1 MRRRRDNR
9 AFGSGSP
16 PPCQAAGHRSP
27 RGAQAHLWAGLS
39 GSARALPG
47 GALEKGG
54 RIPLRPWA
62 PVCAAQGQVRGRAE
76 VSGRSGWAARS
87 AAAALKPRHLWLP
100 PPPPPALKSR
110 APARW
115 KPWGARPWGTR
126 AGAASQTW
134 AVGPSGH
141 HPALALD
148 SFASIGPAWGGLSSA
163 ITTTHPFLGFSR
175 RGRNFLG
182 HTPKI

>member
-1 MRRRRDNR
+1 MTTAPLGAGARRPARPRAIGRRGGRRRISGPGCR
-9 AFGSGSP
+9 AP
-16 PPCQAAGHRSP
+16 
-27 RGAQAHLWAGLS
+27 
-39 GSARALPG
+39 RALPG

-148 SFASIGPAWGGLSSA
+148 SFASIGPAWGG
-163 ITTTHPFLGFSR
+163 PFLSHYD
-175 RGRNFLG
+175 
-182 HTPKI
+182 HTPLSGV